1 MPADP
6 PFIPPRPTPLPKA
19 ASLLQH
25 LRIGLRSGI
34 GVHLETSFTDT
45 RIGRLTL
52 PTLPWFR
59 KRNCWTVRTP
69 EHVKD
74 ILVRRAEEFPKSA
87 LMDDM
92 LRALTGYSIFISNG
106 EAWKRHRRLMD
117 PAFEGA
123 RIRDVFPMMLDA
135 TDACVARL
143 DALAARPD
151 AASRPVAI
159 DVEMTHFAA
168 DIIFRT
174 IYSEPMAAADARRF
188 FAAFE
193 VFQSIAY
200 AHGMLKLTKLPTWL
214 LPGHWRARHAAGVIR
229 AILGKPLKKRLAA
242 MRRGEPTPDKDILA
256 TLLRT
261 TDPVTGTRFS
271 DAELLDQI
279 AMLFLAGHETSATA
293 AAWALYLLAQCPHV
307 QERCHA
313 EAAAIYG
320 DRRPAFEDMKKL
332 ERTRDLFRE
341 ALRLYPPVAVLA
353 RDATTEEKMVNRT
366 IKPGDV
372 MFVAPWLIQRHAAY
386 WDHPHAFDP
395 DRFETENGR
404 EGLRCAYFPFSMG
417 PRVCAGAS
425 FALQEST
432 LLLSE
437 LVRRFRFLP
446 VEGHTPDPVARLTLR
461 SANGIPLLVLKR

>member
-1 MPADP
+1 MTG
-6 PFIPPRPTPLPKA
+6 FTPPRPPPLKKA
-19 ASLLQH
+19 ASMLEH

-34 GVHLETSFTDT
+34 GTHLETSFTDT
-45 RIGRLTL
+45 RFGRLTL
-52 PTLPWFR
+52 PTLPRFE
-59 KRNCWTVRTP
+59 KRNCYTVRTP
-69 EHVKD
+69 EHVRE
-74 ILVRRAEEFPKSA
+74 ILVRRAEDFPKSA

-123 RIRDVFPMMLDA
+123 RIRDVFPMMQDA
-135 TDACVARL
+135 TDACVERIGAMADRT
-143 DALAARPD
+143 AGTGK
-151 AASRPVAI
+151 PVAI

-174 IYSEPMAAADARRF
+174 IYSEPMEARDARRF

-200 AHGMLKLTKLPTWL
+200 AHGMLKLTKFPTWV
-214 LPGHWRARHAAGVIR
+214 LPGYWRARHAAGVIR
-229 AILGKPLKKRLAA
+229 EILGRPLKRRLKAIRA
-242 MRRGEPTPDKDILA
+242 GEATPDKDILA
-256 TLLRT
+256 TLLNT
-261 TDPVTGTRFS
+261 TDPVTGTRFD

-293 AAWALYLLAQCPHV
+293 AAWALYLLANCPHI
-307 QERCHA
+307 QDRAHT
-313 EAAAIYG
+313 EAVEIYA
-320 DRRPAFEDMKKL
+320 DRAPRFEDMKRL
-332 ERTRDLFRE
+332 AVTRDVFRE

-353 RDATTEEKMVNRT
+353 RDATHHEKMLNRT
-366 IKPGDV
+366 LEPGDV
-372 MFVAPWLIQRHAAY
+372 MFVAPWLMQRHAAY
-386 WDHPHAFDP
+386 WDRPHEFDP
-395 DRFETENGR
+395 DRFDTPNGQ

-446 VEGHTPDPVARLTLR
+446 APGHTPDPVARLTLR
-461 SANGIPLLVLKR
+461 SANGVPLVVQRR

>member
-1 MPADP
+1 MPVDP
-6 PFIPPRPTPLPKA
+6 PFIPPRPAPLPKA

-34 GVHLETSFTDT
+34 GVHLDSSFSDT

-52 PTLPWFR
+52 PTLPRF
-59 KRNCWTVRTP
+59 KMRNCWTVRTP
-69 EHVKD
+69 AEIRD
-74 ILVRRAEEFPKSA
+74 ILVKRPVKFPKSA

-123 RIRDVFPMMLDA
+123 RIRDVFPMMLEA

-143 DALAARPD
+143 AELAARPD

-174 IYSEPMAAADARRF
+174 IYSEPMDGADARRF

-193 VFQSIAY
+193 VFQSVAY
-200 AHGMLKLTKLPTWL
+200 AHGMLKLTRFPTWV
-214 LPGHWRARHAAGVIR
+214 LPGHWRAKRAAKVIR
-229 AILGKPLKKRLAA
+229 EILGKPLEKRLKAVRA
-242 MRRGEPTPDKDILA
+242 GEPVPDKDILA

-261 TDPVTGTRFS
+261 VDPETGTGF
-271 DAELLDQI
+271 DDGELLDQI

-293 AAWALYLLAQCPHV
+293 AAWALYLLAQCPHI
-307 QERCHA
+307 QERCHE
-313 EAAAIYG
+313 EAVVVYG
-320 DRRPAFEDMKKL
+320 GRAPQFGDMKRL
-332 ERTRDLFRE
+332 ERTRDVFRE

-353 RDATTEEKMVNRT
+353 RDAKKKERMLNRT
-366 IKPGDV
+366 VKKGDV
-372 MFVAPWLIQRHAAY
+372 LFIAPWLMQRHSAY
-386 WDHPHAFDP
+386 WDNPHAFDP
-395 DRFETENGR
+395 DRFDTQNGK
-404 EGLRCAYFPFSMG
+404 EALRCAYFPFSMG

-446 VEGHTPDPVARLTLR
+446 VKGHTPDPVARLTLR
-461 SANGIPLLVLKR
+461 SANGIPLIVLPR

>member
-1 MPADP
+1 MSD
-6 PFIPPRPTPLPKA
+6 FIPPRPPSLTKKA
-19 ASLLQH
+19 TLLQQ
-25 LRIGLRSGI
+25 LSMGLRSGI
-34 GVHLETSFTDT
+34 GIHMETSFSDS

-52 PTLPWFR
+52 PTLPKFAR
-59 KRNCWTVRTP
+59 RHLYTVRTP
-69 EHVKD
+69 EQTKD

-123 RIRDVFPMMLDA
+123 RIRGVFPMMVDA
-135 TDACVARL
+135 TDACVARIGEL
-143 DALAARPD
+143 ADASAV
-151 AASRPVAI
+151 SGRPVEI

-174 IYSEPMAAADARRF
+174 IYSEPMDAHDARRF

-193 VFQSIAY
+193 VFQKIAY
-200 AHGMLKLTKLPTWL
+200 AHGMLKLSNFPTWV
-214 LPGHWRARHAAGVIR
+214 LPSYWRARLAARVIR
-229 AILGKPLKKRLAA
+229 EILARPLKRRLKAVRA
-242 MRRGEPTPDKDILA
+242 GKGTPQNDILA
-256 TLLRT
+256 TLLT
-261 TDPVTGTRFS
+261 TVDPETGTGFD

-279 AMLFLAGHETSATA
+279 AMLFLAGHETSAAA
-293 AAWALYLLAQCPHV
+293 AAWALYLLANCQHI
-307 QERCHA
+307 QERCHQ
-313 EAAAIYG
+313 EAVTIYG
-320 DRRPAFEDMKKL
+320 DRPPQFGDMKRL
-332 ERTRDLFRE
+332 ERTRDVFRE

-353 RDATTEEKMVNRT
+353 RDATTHEKMLNRT
-366 IKPGDV
+366 LEPGDV
-372 MFVAPWLIQRHAAY
+372 MFLTPWLMQRHTAH
-386 WDHPHAFDP
+386 WERPHVFDP
-395 DRFETENGR
+395 DRFATPNGQ

-446 VEGHTPDPVARLTLR
+446 APGHTPDPVARLTLR
-461 SANGIPLLVLKR
+461 SANGIPLIVQRR

>member
-1 MPADP
+1 M
-6 PFIPPRPTPLPKA
+6 
-19 ASLLQH
+19 LQH

-34 GVHLETSFTDT
+34 GVHLDTSFTDT

-52 PTLPWFR
+52 PTLWRFK

-69 EHVKD
+69 AEIKD
-74 ILVRRAEEFPKSA
+74 ILVKRAAKFPKSA

-135 TDACVARL
+135 TEACVGRIQ
-143 DALAARPD
+143 ALAERPD
-151 AASRPVAI
+151 AASRPIAI

-174 IYSEPMAAADARRF
+174 IYSEPMDAADARRF
-188 FAAFE
+188 FKAFE

-200 AHGMLKLTKLPTWL
+200 AHGMLKLTKFPTWV
-214 LPGHWRARHAAGVIR
+214 LPGHWRAKHAAGVIR
-229 AILGKPLKKRLAA
+229 EILGKPLKRRLAA
-242 MRRGEPTPDKDILA
+242 MRAGEETPQTDILA

-261 TDPVTGTRFS
+261 TDPETGTGFD

-293 AAWALYLLAQCPHV
+293 AAWALYLLAQCPHI
-307 QERCHA
+307 QDRCHE
-313 EAAAIYG
+313 EAVAIYG
-320 DRRPAFEDMKKL
+320 ERAPEFGDMKRL
-332 ERTRDLFRE
+332 ERTRDVFRE

-353 RDATTEEKMVNRT
+353 RDATKKEKLVNRT
-366 IKPGDV
+366 VRKGDV
-372 MFVAPWLIQRHAAY
+372 LFVAPWLMQRHAAY
-386 WDHPHAFDP
+386 WDQPHAFDP
-395 DRFETENGR
+395 DRFDTPNGQ

-437 LVRRFRFLP
+437 MVRRFKFLP

-461 SANGIPLLVLKR
+461 SANGIPLIVLPR